1 MYSYIIENDVLL
13 EHMLDSFLTEANVT
27 NNNSKAALKNTLT
40 GIARDV
46 SSDGSSKRANSI
58 IEGKRRNL
66 ANISLRNEQIVKQT
80 LGNQVSSYVEGECVK
95 AGEKLGKRKGGKT
108 SYIKAFQT
116 EVATIFK
123 NTNIKIEEL
132 RKLSQDTTAVLGKQV
147 TNNTAKENEE
157 SIEDKKRLIQEGY
170 VECDNFIYTADSL
183 LVEGDYQS
191 NAKKTFKA
199 TILTVLVF
207 IISLVLTNMIR
218 TYFGGTPGGDFAS
231 SAMKAG
237 FLWFTTL
244 ILAPILEEPAKL
256 ISVKGGYNKHF
267 FFMFNFLEF
276 GLYVMMMV
284 SGGVSLGVAVLIR
297 SIAVLLHAITNRVLA
312 STKGRGIVNTTF
324 KLAISI
330 LLHFIFAALFMKYT
344 VFGIAGNSLLLF
356 VIGFFAAAFGLF
368 VVSKLFKPKNNY
380 QSYFTTTG
388 NLEPTGS
395 YGYA

>member
-1 MYSYIIENDVLL
+1 
-13 EHMLDSFLTEANVT
+13 
-27 NNNSKAALKNTLT
+27 
-40 GIARDV
+40 
-46 SSDGSSKRANSI
+46 
-58 IEGKRRNL
+58 
-66 ANISLRNEQIVKQT
+66 
-80 LGNQVSSYVEGECVK
+80 
-95 AGEKLGKRKGGKT
+95 
-108 SYIKAFQT
+108 
-116 EVATIFK
+116 
-123 NTNIKIEEL
+123 
-132 RKLSQDTTAVLGKQV
+132 
-147 TNNTAKENEE
+147 
-157 SIEDKKRLIQEGY
+157 
-170 VECDNFIYTADSL
+170 
-183 LVEGDYQS
+183 
-191 NAKKTFKA
+191 
-199 TILTVLVF
+199 
-207 IISLVLTNMIR
+207 MIR